1 MLSSGVYEIEL
12 ISNFYIVFD
21 TFFVSGDSTV
31 DLYDDKRIPIIMSKL
46 NKNEIVRIVYNND
59 SLNEFTQ
66 FISFFLTNELNIK
79 SGYERLN
86 ICSMKNIIINP
97 SMI

>member
-1 MLSSGVYEIEL
+1 MLSGVHEIEL

-21 TFFVSGDSTV
+21 TFFASGDGTV
-31 DLYDDKRIPIIMSKL
+31 DLYDDKRIPIIMSKI
-46 NKNEIVRIVYNND
+46 NKNEIVRIVYNNE
-59 SLNEFTQ
+59 SLDEFTR

-79 SGYERLN
+79 SGAERLT

-97 SMI
+97 SLI

>member
-21 TFFVSGDSTV
+21 TCFASGDSTV
-31 DLYDDKRIPIIMSKL
+31 DLYDDKRIPIIISKL
-46 NKNEIVRIVYNND
+46 NKNEIVRIVYNNE
-59 SLNEFTQ
+59 SLDEFTR
-66 FISFFLTNELNIK
+66 FISFFLKNELNIT
-79 SGYERLN
+79 SCDERFT

-97 SMI
+97 AMI